1 MTEFKCANCGRIVKS
16 AEGSVFTM
24 EQIVK
29 WNKQCKACN
38 EADMLEYYKRTACEK
53 NQFNMSNLFDGDVSA
68 SVMGLI
74 GVCQTSNDLSALFN
88 L

>member
-1 MTEFKCANCGRIVKS
+1 MTKFKCANCGRIVKS

-38 EADMLEYYKRTACEK
+38 EADMFEYYKRTACEK
-53 NQFNMSNLFDGDVSA
+53 NLNMSNLFDGDVSA

-74 GVCQTSNDLSALFN
+74 EVWQTSNNLSALFN